1 MEDMMAKTPKK
12 AAPRKT
18 VASADDAPETK
29 RSTKDQQEAA
39 EALFV
44 GADGAVAPKSSTR
57 TTFAGRPSA
66 TKWRRLFPF
75 TMRQRLM
82 SR

>member
-12 AAPRKT
+12 KS

-29 RSTKDQQEAA
+29 RSTKAQQEAA

-44 GADGAVAPKSSTR
+44 GADGAHR
-57 TTFAGRPSA
+57 TEEQHENHV
-66 TKWRRLFPF
+66 RRQALGY
-75 TMRQRLM
+75 
-82 SR
+82 

>member
-1 MEDMMAKTPKK
+1 MMAKTPKK

-44 GADGAVAPKSSTR
+44 GADGAHR
-57 TTFAGRPSA
+57 TEEQHENHV
-66 TKWRRLFPF
+66 RRQALGY
-75 TMRQRLM
+75 
-82 SR
+82 